1 MATFY
6 LSPLATFLQ
15 LLSDT
20 GVPLS
25 GALIWTYA
33 AGTSTPTPTWTDAT
47 GVTENSNPIQLLSNG
62 RLATSIW
69 QEGGVAIKVQFSTNA
84 GTVGSPVF
92 GTQIGPTFD
101 QVQGINDFTLADSAL
116 ANPASG
122 MGADLVANAMRS
134 YDVFATARA
143 ANVPVMG
150 AGQTLIVDF
159 EGGVTINDQL
169 GGLFYWNATS
179 SASDDGLN
187 VIAPT
192 GLSAGRYLRLDQYLK
207 GYAVK
212 PGTTSIA
219 TNTTV
224 ANDPDLQIPIPTGG
238 TYAIELWLN
247 DASGTS
253 AGGLKGQ
260 VAYSGTVTA
269 GFWGMNGTGTTI
281 TTVKLTALGTTA
293 ELQSAQAG
301 DANLLI
307 TGMLQCTNSGTLS
320 FKWAQNSSSGTSSVV
335 AAGSWMRVTRL
346 SSTTGSFT
354 PTTHSYNVAG
364 SGVETIPV
372 GASYVA
378 IEAWGGPG
386 GGNKGSG
393 TGCAAVYG
401 PGGASGGYSYS
412 TYAVGSANGQ
422 TIDYVVG
429 ALGSALGGA
438 GTLSSVSSGTFTLA
452 TMTANGG
459 GGGST
464 GGSAGT
470 GGVPGTASG
479 GNTTNTT
486 GNAGVNGNST
496 GLGGVGISGING
508 TGAHGGRAG
517 LGSTNNGL
525 PGAGPGL
532 VIFKYT

>member
-47 GVTENSNPIQLLSNG
+47 GVTENANPIQLLSNG

-219 TNTTV
+219 TNVTV

-320 FKWAQNSSSGTSSVV
+320 FKWAQNGSNGTASVV

-354 PTTHSYNVAG
+354 PTTHTYTTPGA
-364 SGVETIPV
+364 GVETIPV
-372 GASYVA
+372 GASYMS
-378 IEAWGGPG
+378 IEAFGAPG
-386 GGNKGSG
+386 AGDQGDG
-393 TGCAAVYG
+393 TGCGAMYGAA
-401 PGGASGGYSYS
+401 GASGGYSYS
-412 TYAVGSANGQ
+412 ALIPVSAANGQ

-429 ALGSALGGA
+429 TLGNANQGS
-438 GTLSSVSSGTFTLA
+438 GTLSKVSSGTFTLT

-459 GGGST
+459 AGAVDPT
-464 GGSAGT
+464 GGAG
-470 GGVPGTASG
+470 GTASG

-486 GNAGVNGNST
+486 GNAGQNRHLSGNG
-496 GLGGVGISGING
+496 GAGISGVNANGHAGGSGGLGATGPGSPG
-508 TGAHGGRAG
+508 TG
-517 LGSTNNGL
+517 NG
-525 PGAGPGL
+525 
-532 VIFKYT
+532 VVCFKFI